1 MKILSITT
9 THRICGCAVSED
21 ENVLAETVFEG
32 YRSCVEELTGRISET
47 LEKAGLSDKSLGA
60 VAVDIGP
67 GGLTGLKI
75 GVVTAKTIAQV
86 RGLPVVGLSS
96 FDILAAGALADA
108 PPEFGR
114 VAAIIHSSRDEF
126 YLSLLR
132 RSGGGFETVEP
143 GACLKIEEIERKREG
158 WEEPT
163 CVTGGGVEKL
173 GWEPVEGKLVLAPA
187 DGCFPRPSAACRLAA
202 AALREGRGRRF
213 DEVAPL
219 YVSLTGAEKNLA
231 R

>member
-1 MKILSITT
+1 MKILAITT
-9 THRICGCAVSED
+9 THRMCGCAVSED
-21 ENVLAETVFEG
+21 ENVLAETLFEG
-32 YRSCVEELTGRISET
+32 YRSCVEELAGRISET
-47 LEKAGLSDKSLGA
+47 LEKAGLSDKSTGA

-96 FDILAAGALADA
+96 FEILAADA

-126 YLSLLR
+126 YFTLLR

-143 GACLKIEEIERKREG
+143 ASCLKLEEIERKREG

-163 CVTGGGVEKL
+163 YVTGGGVEKL
-173 GWEPVEGKLVLAPA
+173 KWEPVGGKLVLAPA

-202 AALREGRGRRF
+202 AALHEGRGRRF